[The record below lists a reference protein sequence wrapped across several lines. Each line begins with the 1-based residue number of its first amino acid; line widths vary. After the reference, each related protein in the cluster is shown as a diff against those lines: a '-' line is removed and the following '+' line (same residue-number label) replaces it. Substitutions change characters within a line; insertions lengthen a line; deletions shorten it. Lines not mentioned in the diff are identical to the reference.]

1 MIIKNTVVR
10 RVAAA
15 ILAAAAV
22 ALLLCSSGCS
32 ENVFSNYQSNTFELG
47 NQW

>member
-1 MIIKNTVVR
+1 MKNTVIR
-10 RVAAA
+10 RIIAAL
-15 ILAAAAV
+15 LAAAAV

-32 ENVFSNYQSNTFELG
+32 ENVFSDYQSNTFELG